1 MLAAFERDA
10 TTKALDRSVRARV
23 RQAVQSLSTAI
34 QSEMLAQVLAL
45 YRYTRLQQMLMDAK
59 GWSRT
64 RAAQQLNPW
73 IAAVYG
79 EQGRELMARIKHNA
93 GHDSHAGR

>member
-23 RQAVQSLSTAI
+23 RQAVQSLSMAI
-34 QSEMLAQVLAL
+34 QSEMVAQVLAL
-45 YRYTRLQQMLMDAK
+45 YRYTRLQQKLMDAK
-59 GWSRT
+59 GWSRI

-79 EQGRELMARIKHNA
+79 EQGRELMAHIKHNA
-93 GHDSHAGR
+93 GRDSHAGR